1 MHVVETRSISKN
13 YKDITALD
21 NVSFSIR
28 KGEIFGLLGE
38 NGAGKTTLLRIISTL
53 IEPTD
58 GNINILGSENIYDN
72 ETVKEHIG
80 VVTNNAKPIPTLTVK
95 ENLNFFYSFY
105 IKDKKTR
112 KERVKEIVEILDL
125 TDYKNKQ
132 VELLSSGN
140 QQKVAIAK
148 SIGSDPKI
156 LILDEPMNG
165 LDVATQKVI
174 KQLIISLKE
183 DGKTIIFTSHNMSE
197 IEELAEHICILNK
210 GSLVFDGNLNDSDTD
225 IKDLE
230 KLLIEGTL

>member
-1 MHVVETRSISKN
+1 MHVVEAQSVSKN
-13 YKDITALD
+13 YKDTKALD
-21 NVSFSIR
+21 NVSFYIR
-28 KGEIFGLLGE
+28 EGEIFGLLGE
-38 NGAGKTTLLRIISTL
+38 NGAGKTTLLRILSTL

-58 GNINILGSENIYDN
+58 GDLNILGSDKIYDN
-72 ETVKEHIG
+72 ETVKEQIG
-80 VVTNNAKPIPTLTVK
+80 VVTNNAKPIPTLTVR

-105 IKDKKTR
+105 IKNKKSR
-112 KERVKEIVEILDL
+112 KERVNQIIETLDL
-125 TDYKNKQ
+125 SDYTNKR

-183 DGKTIIFTSHNMSE
+183 QGKTIIFTSHNMSE
-197 IEELAEHICILNK
+197 IEELAEHICVLNK
-210 GSLVFDGNLNDSDTD
+210 GSLVFDGTLNDSNTD

-230 KLLIEGTL
+230 KLLIEGTI